1 MFYTGY
7 SIDVDDCVAIPRAT
21 TEKVV
26 NYSIRSDIEEQPE
39 HFIIEQLNN
48 AKDRIMGMAK
58 QKLCRHGQVNGFM
71 VSVKSGAKGSLFNLY
86 QMTGMLGQQYING
99 ARLSDPSMPVQGLHQ
114 RGFRHGFIWNRV
126 NSQRILV
133 ICAIWKNFTMRYCTN
148 YQLDRLFSA

>member
-21 TEKVV
+21 IEKVV
-26 NYSIRSDIEEQPE
+26 NDSIRSDIEEQPE
-39 HFIIEQLNN
+39 HFILEQLNN

-71 VSVKSGAKGSLFNLY
+71 VSVKSGAKGSLFNLC

-99 ARLSDPSMPVQGLHQ
+99 ARLSDHSMPVQGLHQ
-114 RGFRHGFIWNRV
+114 KGFVTGSFGTGLTPREFLLHVQSGR
-126 NSQRILV
+126 NSL
-133 ICAIWKNFTMRYCTN
+133 CDTALTTG
-148 YQLDRLFSA
+148 